1 MKVKL
6 FISALI
12 AAFLVMGPL
21 AHAATHDV
29 VPDVAHEFVECYG
42 CSNASAAAETP
53 HTYCEPQKAAA
64 YSVLTTGVVL
74 STRFNNYS
82 SRAPPTK

>member
-12 AAFLVMGPL
+12 AAVLVMGPL

-29 VPDVAHEFVECYG
+29 VPDGAHEFVECYG
-42 CSNASAAAETP
+42 CSNTSAAVETP
-53 HTYCEPQKAAA
+53 HTYCEPQISSA
-64 YSVLTTGVVL
+64 YSVLTTAVVL
-74 STRFNNYS
+74 STHFNNYS

>member
-12 AAFLVMGPL
+12 AALLVMGPM
-21 AHAATHDV
+21 AHGATHEI
-29 VPDVAHEFVECYG
+29 VPDGAHEFVECYG
-42 CSNASAAAETP
+42 CSNASAAVEAP
-53 HTYCEPQKAAA
+53 HTYCEPQISSA
-64 YSVLTTGVVL
+64 YSVITTAVVL
-74 STRFNNYS
+74 STHFNSYS

>member
-12 AAFLVMGPL
+12 AAVLVMGPL

-29 VPDVAHEFVECYG
+29 VPDGAHEFVECYG

-53 HTYCEPQKAAA
+53 HTYCEPQTAAA
-64 YSVLTTGVVL
+64 YSVPTTRVVL

>member
-12 AAFLVMGPL
+12 AALLVMGPV
-21 AHAATHDV
+21 AHAATHEV
-29 VPDVAHEFVECYG
+29 IPDGTHEFVECVS
-42 CSNASAAAETP
+42 CSNAAAAPEAL
-53 HTYCEPQKAAA
+53 HTYCETQTSLV
-64 YSVLTTGVVL
+64 YNVRTTGAVL